1 MRKIIKIINHI
12 FILCFF
18 YSTYKYIFNNNKI
31 IKKEIGNIDYNIVD
45 NVSNINKQI
54 FLIFTSIIP
63 DINRDK
69 INIIIIDSNFQNIK
83 YIIKIKIRDFDLN
96 NLTNEN
102 KNYIYDSINSFYLNK
117 NRFILKYN
125 SELFIFVF
133 KNNLRGDMMDNILFN
148 IYSNGIINN
157 LTEED
162 SLFINSFICEE
173 YDKEIQTIIDNKDN
187 ISILDNTVD
196 TFFAIYSDKMYE
208 INTND
213 IFNYLLYMIT
223 GIFSFCFKSL
233 TEDLTEEEISILSS
247 KIYSHLFL
255 TFSKMNNVF
264 EIDKIIDVQ
273 NIIIE
278 LSLIVYTQT
287 KINEL
292 PIEDRMKAVS
302 IIIKN
307 ILYILIECLNQGITL
322 NECLD
327 ILYSILYLSCQGFCE
342 AYNKNIA
349 EEKIIKLI
357 DYISYNYMIMVTKN
371 MDKKQIDKTISINIV
386 EFCI

>member
-54 FLIFTSIIP
+54 FLIFTSIIS
-63 DINRDK
+63 DFNRDK
-69 INIIIIDSNFQNIK
+69 INIMITKSNFQNIE
-83 YIIKIKIRDFDLN
+83 YIIKIKIRDYDLN
-96 NLTNEN
+96 NLTWDN
-102 KNYIYDSINSFYLNK
+102 KDYIYDSINSFYLNK

-125 SELFIFVF
+125 TKLFIFVF
-133 KNNLRGDMMDNILFN
+133 KNNLKGDMMDNILLN
-148 IYSNGIINN
+148 IYLNGIINN

-162 SLFINSFICEE
+162 SLFINSFLCEE

-187 ISILDNTVD
+187 IKILDITVD
-196 TFFAIYSDKMYE
+196 TFFTIYSDKMYE

-223 GIFSFCFKSL
+223 GVFSFCFKSL

-292 PIEDRMKAVS
+292 PMKDRMKAVS
-302 IIIKN
+302 IIINN

-322 NECLD
+322 NACID

-342 AYNKNIA
+342 AYNKNIS
-349 EEKIIKLI
+349 EEKILKLI

-371 MDKKQIDKTISINIV
+371 MDKTQIDKIISINIV

>member
-1 MRKIIKIINHI
+1 MRKIIGIINHI

-31 IKKEIGNIDYNIVD
+31 IKKEFNSIDNNIVD
-45 NVSNINKQI
+45 NISNINEQI
-54 FLIFTSIIP
+54 FLIFTEIIP

-69 INIIIIDSNFQNIK
+69 INIIITNSNFKNIE
-83 YIIKIKIRDFDLN
+83 YIIKIKIINFDLTD
-96 NLTNEN
+96 LTDDN
-102 KNYIYDSINSFYLNK
+102 KNYLYESINNFYLNK
-117 NRFILKYN
+117 DRIIIKYN
-125 SELFIFVF
+125 SELFIFVY
-133 KNNLRGDMMDNILFN
+133 KNNFKGDMLDNILFN

-157 LTEED
+157 LTDKD
-162 SLFINSFICEE
+162 SLFIKSFICEE
-173 YDKEIQTIIDNKDN
+173 YDTEIQTIIDNKDN
-187 ISILDNTVD
+187 IKILNNTIK
-196 TFFAIYSDKMYE
+196 TFFEIYSDKMY
-208 INTND
+208 IIHSND
-213 IFNYLLYMIT
+213 IFNYLLYMVN
-223 GIFSFCFKSL
+223 GIFSFYFKSL

-292 PIEDRMKAVS
+292 PMEDRMKAVS

-307 ILYILIECLNQGITL
+307 ILYILIECLNQGLTL

-342 AYNKNIA
+342 AYNKNIV

-357 DYISYNYMIMVTKN
+357 NYISYNYMIMVTKK
-371 MDKKQIDKTISINIV
+371 MDKTQIDKTISINIV

>member
-1 MRKIIKIINHI
+1 MRKIIGIINHI

-31 IKKEIGNIDYNIVD
+31 IKKEFNSIDNNIVD
-45 NVSNINKQI
+45 NISNINEQI
-54 FLIFTSIIP
+54 FLIFTEIIP

-69 INIIIIDSNFQNIK
+69 INIIITNSNFKNIE
-83 YIIKIKIRDFDLN
+83 YIIKIKIINFDLTD
-96 NLTNEN
+96 LTDDN
-102 KNYIYDSINSFYLNK
+102 KNYLYESINNFYLNK
-117 NRFILKYN
+117 DRIIIKYN
-125 SELFIFVF
+125 SELFIFVY
-133 KNNLRGDMMDNILFN
+133 KNNFKGDMLDNILFN

-157 LTEED
+157 LTDKD
-162 SLFINSFICEE
+162 SLFIKSFICEE
-173 YDKEIQTIIDNKDN
+173 YDTEIQTIIDNKDN
-187 ISILDNTVD
+187 IKILNNTIK
-196 TFFAIYSDKMYE
+196 TFFEIYSDKMY
-208 INTND
+208 IIHSND
-213 IFNYLLYMIT
+213 IFNYLLYMVN
-223 GIFSFCFKSL
+223 GIFSFYFKSL
-233 TEDLTEEEISILSS
+233 TEDLTEEEISFLSS

-292 PIEDRMKAVS
+292 PMEDRMKAVS

-307 ILYILIECLNQGITL
+307 ILYILIECLNQGLTL

-342 AYNKNIA
+342 AYNKNIV
-349 EEKIIKLI
+349 EEQIIKLI
-357 DYISYNYMIMVTKN
+357 NYISYNYMIMVTKK
-371 MDKKQIDKTISINIV
+371 MDKTQIDKIISINIV